1 MELGYMIRRINEYK
15 LRFTE
20 VKDRVDDEVYGL
32 IEDLIAD
39 VEYMVEEYDALEESK
54 IEEDQWRDW

>member
-1 MELGYMIRRINEYK
+1 MELGYMIRRINDYK

>member
-20 VKDRVDDEVYGL
+20 VKDKVDDEVYGL

>member
-1 MELGYMIRRINEYK
+1 MELGYMLRRINEYK

-20 VKDRVDDEVYGL
+20 VKDRIDDEVYGL

-39 VEYMVEEYDALEESK
+39 VEHMVYDAIEEEESR
-54 IEEDQWRDW
+54 IEEDQWRNW

>member
-15 LRFTE
+15 RRFTE
-20 VKDRVDDEVYGL
+20 VKDKVDDEVYGL